1 MSIVKGFGWTVARLS
16 SFFILGGC
24 SLVRGFDVGVDTA
37 RFEEAAPPVEQRLSI
52 GDAET
57 LEIRRAQII
66 RQIEQLQRI
75 LRRTWNVN
83 ERAVLAGE
91 LNRQQIELQQINLM
105 LGR

>member
-1 MSIVKGFGWTVARLS
+1 MSKVNSVVLLALT
-16 SFFILGGC
+16 LGGC
-24 SLVRGFDVGVDTA
+24 GLLRDIEPVRLET
-37 RFEEAAPPVEQRLSI
+37 EPAPAPEQQLSI